1 LTSVEV
7 PSVGLSFTIT
17 VAPITGVSFS
27 STTLPLTVLVWADA
41 AAMKKTAISDR
52 RIFRLIGNNY

>member
-1 LTSVEV
+1 M
-7 PSVGLSFTIT
+7 
-17 VAPITGVSFS
+17 
-27 STTLPLTVLVWADA
+27 TVLVWADA